1 MGGTAEAREGHVE
14 FAGHRTW
21 YRVIPGEA
29 GRDPLLVVHG
39 GPAIPHDYLA
49 ALAGLAERGRTVVFY
64 DQLGCGRSDR
74 PDDPSLFTFDTFLAE
89 LDAVRSAL
97 ALSSVHL
104 LGHSL
109 GGVFAL
115 EHVLRG
121 AKGLRSLVLASTTP
135 SVRLLVEEQ
144 LRLLERDQGAEARAT
159 AERHTAAGTV
169 DDPEFRAVLDGFLER
184 HMTNRRPWD
193 DDLRRAF
200 AGMGHEVYAAMWGTG
215 GQFRPAGELAAW
227 DVTARLGEIRVP
239 TLLTHGRHDYVTVEV
254 GQLLQ
259 RKMPAARLVVFEDSG
274 HLAFAEET
282 ERYLDV
288 VEGFLRDA
296 EREGD
301 PGA

>member
-1 MGGTAEAREGHVE
+1 ME

-21 YRVIPGEA
+21 YRVIPGDE
-29 GRDPLLVVHG
+29 GGDPLLVLHG

-49 ALAGLAERGRTVVFY
+49 ALGRLAERGRTVVFY

-89 LDAVRSAL
+89 LDAVRDAL
-97 ALSSVHL
+97 GLSSVHL

-115 EHVLRG
+115 EHALRG
-121 AKGLRSLVLASTTP
+121 ARGLRSLVLASATP
-135 SVRLLVEEQ
+135 SVPLLVEEQ
-144 LRLLERDQGAEARAT
+144 LRLLERDQGADARAT

-169 DDPEFRAVLDGFLER
+169 DDPEFRAVVDAFFDQ

-193 DDLRRAF
+193 DDLQRAF
-200 AGMGHEVYAAMWGTG
+200 AGMGHDVYAAMWGTG

-227 DVTARLGEIRVP
+227 DVTARLGDIRVP
-239 TLLTHGRHDYVTVEV
+239 TLLTHGRHDYVTVELGEV
-254 GQLLQ
+254 LERQ
-259 RKMPAARLVVFEDSG
+259 MPEAQLVVFEDSG

-288 VEGFLRDA
+288 VERFLRGV
-296 EREGD
+296 ERRAVVEH
-301 PGA
+301 AHSH